1 MQKTEIK
8 IPYDRVGVIIGK
20 EGEVKKQIEEMT
32 GCTLTVEEANISI
45 EGEDAI
51 GFLQAQDVIRAIGY
65 GFNPQAAFK
74 LLDSDYI
81 ILDVIPLDYDAN
93 DLKRIKG
100 RIIGKQGKIRK
111 LIEELLNVRVS
122 IYHKNVAIIGEV
134 ENAGVAREAVT
145 MLIDGAQ
152 HNTVRKF
159 LEDKRRELKMKVL
172 DWEDVVE

>member
-1 MQKTEIK
+1 MQKTEMK
-8 IPYDRVGVIIGK
+8 IPYDREGVIIGK
-20 EGEVKKQIEEMT
+20 EGEVKKQIEEKT

-51 GFLQAQDVIRAIGY
+51 GFLQAQDVIKAIGY
-65 GFNPQAAFK
+65 GFNPNAALK
-74 LLDSDYI
+74 LVDSDYI
-81 ILDVIPLDYDAN
+81 ILDVIPLDYDTN

-100 RIIGKQGKIRK
+100 RIIGKEGKMRR
-111 LIEELLNVRVS
+111 LIEELLGVRLS
-122 IYHKNVAIIGEV
+122 IYDKNVAIIGEA
-134 ENAGVAREAVT
+134 ESAGVAREAVT

-159 LEDKRRELKMKVL
+159 LEDKRREIKMKIL

>member
-1 MQKTEIK
+1 MQKTEMK

-20 EGEVKKQIEEMT
+20 EGEVKKQLEERT
-32 GCTLTVEEANISI
+32 GCKLKVGEASISI

-81 ILDVIPLDYDAN
+81 VLDVIPLDYESN

-100 RIIGKQGKIRK
+100 RIIGKEGKMRK
-111 LIEELLNVRVS
+111 LIEELLGVRVS
-122 IYHKNVAIIGEV
+122 VYHKSVAIIGEV

-159 LEDKRRELKMKVL
+159 LEDKRRELKLKVL
-172 DWEDVVE
+172 DWEDVLE